1 MKKPLV
7 VFVTINEYDNLGIG
21 YLSSVLSEA
30 GYVVRIV
37 DFNKKDNDILRII
50 KKLDPLL
57 VGFSVVYQYHI
68 GLFRDLIIYLRDNGI
83 KCHFTSGGH
92 YASLKPGELFKYI
105 PALDSIIR
113 FEGEYTIR
121 ELADSLNSGSDWH
134 SIKSVS
140 YIFNGRLINNPL
152 RPLEKDL
159 DKFPFPYR
167 APLRK
172 IGFELKI
179 ATIAAGRG
187 CIYNCSFCNARKF
200 YSQPPG
206 PLKRIRK
213 PEMVVKEM
221 AGLVKKKNCSVFF
234 FIDDDFPL
242 NPAPE
247 PGWIEHFCDE
257 LRRNSLSDKIMWK
270 ICCRPDE
277 VDEEV
282 FKLMK
287 NNGLYQV
294 FLGIEDGTDNG
305 LKRLNKQMSV
315 EKCIEGIRIL
325 RKLRIEYDYGFML
338 FQPWMTYE
346 SLNKNLDFLRNITS
360 NGYTPVSFLK
370 LMPYYETRVEKEL
383 IMEGRLKLTSEGRD
397 YSFNAD
403 SLNHFFEFITSCF
416 REWLRHNDG
425 VVNLSKWGRNYYSM
439 YYRYF
444 GRDPDVKRLNRNFK
458 KILSDS
464 NKYILESLQHLSA
477 VFESGV
483 WRDGN
488 KGFLEEFRDKSKRR
502 HRSFK
507 KRFQN
512 NLEELMD
519 LPVKHFL
526 SQM

>member
-1 MKKPLV
+1 MKKQPV
-7 VFVTINEYDNLGIG
+7 VFVAINEYDNLGVG
-21 YLSSVLSEA
+21 YLSSALSAA
-30 GYVVRIV
+30 GYKTRVINFYKR
-37 DFNKKDNDILRII
+37 DSDIFRII
-50 KKLDPLL
+50 KRLDPLL

-68 GLFRDLIIYLRDNGI
+68 ALYRDLIAYLRDKGI

-92 YASLKPGELFKYI
+92 YASLKPGELFNYI

-113 FEGEYTIR
+113 FEGEYTLKD
-121 ELADSLNSGSDWH
+121 LADSLNSGRAWRN
-134 SIKSVS
+134 IKSVS
-140 YIFNGRLINNPL
+140 YIKNGRLINNPL

-167 APLRK
+167 APLEK

-179 ATIAAGRG
+179 ATILAGRG

-213 PEMVVKEM
+213 PEMVVREI
-221 AGLVKKKNCSVFF
+221 LSLYKKRNCSVFL

-242 NPAPE
+242 NPN
-247 PGWIEHFCDE
+247 WIEHFCNE
-257 LRRNSLSDKIMWK
+257 LKRNNLSDKIMWK

-277 VDEEV
+277 VVEEN

-287 NNGLYQV
+287 NNGLFQV

-305 LKRLNKQMSV
+305 LKRMNKQMSV
-315 EKCIEGIRIL
+315 EKSIEGIRIL
-325 RKLRIEYDYGFML
+325 RKLGIEYDYGFML
-338 FQPWMTYE
+338 FQPWMTYK
-346 SLNKNLDFLRNITS
+346 SLNKNLEFLRIITS

-370 LMPYYETRVEKEL
+370 LMPYYETKVEKDL
-383 IMEGRLKLTSEGRD
+383 IKEGRLKVTSEGRD
-397 YSFNAD
+397 YNFPVD
-403 SLNHFFEFITSCF
+403 SMNHYYEFITSIF

-425 VVNLSKWGRNYYSM
+425 VANLSKWGRNYYSI

-444 GRDPDVKRLNRNFK
+444 GSDAEVEKLNRNFK
-458 KILSDS
+458 RTLADS
-464 NKYILESLQHLSA
+464 NRYILDSLQQLSS
-477 VFESGV
+477 VFESGD
-483 WRDGN
+483 WRNGD
-488 KGFLEEFRDKSKRR
+488 KELLEEFRVKSLLR

-507 KRFQN
+507 KRFQS

-526 SQM
+526 SNM